1 MPTDHYLVVAKM
13 MMKVKGIKPTRKDI
27 ASLKKLDIQEPYDIG
42 LSNRFI
48 VVALSEAIGDLQYEI
63 GLRMR

>member
-13 MMKVKGIKPTRKDI
+13 KMKVKGIKTVRKDI
-27 ASLKKLDIQEPYDIG
+27 AALKKLDIQEAYDID

-48 VVALSEAIGDLQYEI
+48 VVALGDLQYEI
-63 GLRMR
+63 GLRMHL